1 MSLERATM
9 AFAGFMVLLSLA
21 LTYFVHP
28 YFVWLTV
35 FVGANM
41 TQSAFSGFCPASM
54 LMHRFGIQ
62 SEVELERSRTGNTT
76 PVHNSGRRAA

>member
-1 MSLERATM
+1 MSLERSIM

-35 FVGANM
+35 FVGANLF
-41 TQSAFSGFCPASM
+41 QSAFTGFCPAAM
-54 LMHRFGIQ
+54 VMRKLGIK
-62 SEVELERSRTGNTT
+62 SEREQALTS
-76 PVHNSGRRAA
+76 P

>member
-1 MSLERATM
+1 MSVERAIF

-35 FVGANM
+35 FVGANLF
-41 TQSAFSGFCPASM
+41 QSAFTGFCPAAM
-54 LMHRFGIQ
+54 LMRKLGIR
-62 SEVELERSRTGNTT
+62 SEREQALSLK
-76 PVHNSGRRAA
+76 P